1 MNRKLRVWLLEDQ
14 DMLAKKFVKDM
25 EQYFEIR
32 TFLNFD
38 TLEDALG
45 RALYTDWPDVV
56 LLDLYWAE
64 DENVDRESVESA
76 VDSFNTAIDVL
87 KKEIP
92 GVLRADGVHYL
103 NELRDTYSA
112 HELPIL
118 IYTRAGQYVL
128 NEREVDNI
136 LSKNSNF
143 ILKKF
148 SPAVTKLLI
157 EKHVKRWRLP
167 IDIFL
172 SYAAVDANIASE
184 ISDLLH
190 KKRKNLNVFMANQTL
205 QSGEL
210 WNPKILESLRSAKVV
225 VPLLTRSAISSPWVM
240 AEAGACWALGRP
252 ICAGFDGI
260 ARREIPSFIKDYH
273 IMPIATQEEKVKFVD
288 AVTNNLERV
297 SNKLYRLPI

>member
-14 DMLAKKFVKDM
+14 DVLAKKFVKDM
-25 EQYFEIR
+25 EQYFDIR
-32 TFLNFD
+32 TFLNFE

-45 RALYTDWPDVV
+45 RALYMDWPDVV

-64 DENVDRESVESA
+64 DGTVDRVAVERA
-76 VDSFNTAIDVL
+76 VTSFNTAIDVL

-92 GVLRADGVHYL
+92 GVLRADGVYYL
-103 NELRDTYSA
+103 NELRNTYSA
-112 HELPIL
+112 HQLPIL

-136 LSKNSNF
+136 LSKNSHF

-148 SPAVTKLLI
+148 NPEVTKLLI

-167 IDIFL
+167 IDVFL
-172 SYAAVDANIASE
+172 SYAEVDANIASE
-184 ISDLLH
+184 IKDLLH
-190 KKRKNLNVFMANQTL
+190 EKRDGLKIFMANQTL
-205 QSGEL
+205 KSGEL
-210 WNPKILESLRSAKVV
+210 WTPKIRESLRSAKVV
-225 VPLLTRSAISSPWVM
+225 VPLLTRNAISSKWVM

-252 ICAGFDGI
+252 ICAGIVGI
-260 ARREIPSFIKDYH
+260 SRSKVPSFIRDYH

-288 AVTNNLERV
+288 AVINNLACFA
-297 SNKLYRLPI
+297 